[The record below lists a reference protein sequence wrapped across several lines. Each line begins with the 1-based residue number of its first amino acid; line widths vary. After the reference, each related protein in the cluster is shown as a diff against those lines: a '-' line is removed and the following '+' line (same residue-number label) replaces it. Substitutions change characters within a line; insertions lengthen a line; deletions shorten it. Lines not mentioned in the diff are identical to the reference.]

1 MAERAPTVA
10 VVGATGLV
18 GQEILAVLAERQFP
32 LADVRAISSS
42 ASEGS
47 RVSFAEQELRV
58 GALSQDVLRGAGVVF
73 FAAGSDVSSRYAP
86 AAAAGGAVVIDT
98 SGCFAEDQAVPLVV
112 PEVNARILS
121 PSSATRLVA
130 VAGGAAAAL
139 AAVLKPLDEAAGVRS
154 VSAATYEPASRMGQR
169 GVSEL
174 GRQTVALLNGRS
186 ANEAELES
194 RLAFNCI
201 PAIGDIDSDGYST
214 AERALAL
221 SLRRV
226 LDLPELQVVAT
237 AVQVPIFFGLGVT
250 AVVETERPLGAADA
264 LAVLREAPG
273 ILLAGEEQ
281 PYAALLDVVGSDAI
295 HVGRI
300 RGTPARPTSLCIW
313 AAIDNVRKAGAL
325 NAVTIAERMLR

>member
-1 MAERAPTVA
+1 MTVQASTVA

-32 LADVRAISSS
+32 LTDVRAISSS

-47 RVSFAEQELRV
+47 RVSFAGQQLRV
-58 GALSQDVLRGAGVVF
+58 GVLSEDVLRGAGVVF
-73 FAAGSDVSSRYAP
+73 FAAGSDASSRYAP
-86 AAAAGGAVVIDT
+86 AAAAAGAVVIDT
-98 SGCFAEDQAVPLVV
+98 SGCFADDPAVPLIV
-112 PEVNARILS
+112 PEVNARILP
-121 PSSATRLVA
+121 PSSAIRLVT

-139 AAVLKPLDEAAGVRS
+139 AAVLKPIDEAAGIKT
-154 VSAATYEPASRMGQR
+154 VSAATYEPASRMGHR

-174 GRQTVALLNGRS
+174 GRQTVALLNGQS
-186 ANEAELES
+186 AKETEFD
-194 RLAFNCI
+194 RQLAFNCI
-201 PAIGDIDSDGYST
+201 PAIGDIDSEGHSA
-214 AERALAL
+214 AERALAV

-226 LDLPELQVVAT
+226 LDRPELQVVAT
-237 AVQVPIFFGLGVT
+237 AVQVPVFFGLGVT

-273 ILLAGEEQ
+273 LLLAGEEQ

-295 HVGRI
+295 HVGRV
-300 RGTPARPTSLCIW
+300 RGDPTRPTSLCIW
-313 AAIDNVRKAGAL
+313 AAIDNVRKAGAF